1 MTPEH
6 VRHIAESENVAA
18 TEGGDCMKRS
28 SKFIALAAGIAA
40 AISAAPAFAQYE
52 EDAAGAAVGMG
63 ILACYGI
70 VILLALAFFVWWIIM
85 VIDVFKRQEYEFPG
99 STGSSKTLWIVVL
112 LVGWALGFHWLV
124 APIYY
129 FMIYKKGPKPGTGI
143 MPAASGGYPAPAA
156 PSAPPASYPPPPS
169 APAARHRGTSTTRAS
184 RASGSRARCTRS
196 ARRARSSPGV
206 SVSEH
211 QARSPLAKCQRAP
224 SLPSMS

>member
-1 MTPEH
+1 
-6 VRHIAESENVAA
+6 
-18 TEGGDCMKRS
+18 MKRS

-40 AISAAPAFAQYE
+40 ALSAAPAFAQYE

-124 APIYY
+124 APLYY
-129 FMIYKKGPKPGTGI
+129 FMIYKKGPKPGTGV
-143 MPAASGGYPAPAA
+143 MPAASGGYPAPT
-156 PSAPPASYPPPPS
+156 APPTAPAAYPPPPS
-169 APAARHRGTSTTRAS
+169 APVAPPAPPVAPAAPPA
-184 RASGSRARCTRS
+184 
-196 ARRARSSPGV
+196 
-206 SVSEH
+206 
-211 QARSPLAKCQRAP
+211 AP
-224 SLPSMS
+224 MAAPAPVATEVPAPPAPPAAPPAPPAPEPAAPAAPAEPEAPQE